1 MTRMSKLEAVAAK
14 MSKDQVDFLLEL
26 AQRMAA
32 GERISEEQALREYR
46 QRLAARA

>member
-1 MTRMSKLEAVAAK
+1 MTRMSELEAVAAK
-14 MSKDQVDFLLEL
+14 MSEDQVDFLLEL
-26 AQRMAA
+26 AQRMNA